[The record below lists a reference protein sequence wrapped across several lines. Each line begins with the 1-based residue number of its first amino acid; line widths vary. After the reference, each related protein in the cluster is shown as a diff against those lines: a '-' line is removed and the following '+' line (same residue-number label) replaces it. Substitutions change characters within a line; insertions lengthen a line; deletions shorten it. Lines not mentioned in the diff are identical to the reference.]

1 MEPLNIGMMW
11 WKRPARYLF
20 RAARLSYA
28 WVFAVAGFFQGK
40 AIYRPTRTV
49 RQTPRYIGLD
59 YEEIELIARDG
70 VRITGWYVP
79 ARQGHKTLIFCHG
92 NAGNVGHR
100 LYKIAIFH
108 GLGQNCLIFDYRGY
122 GKSQGK
128 PSEKGTYLDA
138 KAAYDW
144 LRNIKGAEV
153 QDIVAYGESL
163 GGSIAANLAAT
174 SECGGLILDSA
185 FTSFLAL
192 AKRLVPYMP
201 GVLMSEYKYDTDRAV
216 ERVSCPVLVI
226 HSRDDEIV
234 PLDFG
239 KELFMRAGEPRRY
252 VEIRGSHNDGFIVS
266 EATYKRELRDWF
278 EQYRRAEEDTA
289 TAGATAS

>member
-1 MEPLNIGMMW
+1 MELLDMVMMW
-11 WKRPARYLF
+11 LKRLSWCLF
-20 RAARLSYA
+20 RVVRLSYA
-28 WVFAVAGFFQGK
+28 WVFAIAGFFQGK

-49 RQTPRYIGLD
+49 RQTPRDIGLD
-59 YEEIELIARDG
+59 YEEVELIARDG
-70 VRITGWYVP
+70 TRITGWYVP

-92 NAGNVGHR
+92 NAGNISQR

-122 GKSQGK
+122 GKSEGK

-138 KAAYDW
+138 EAAYEW
-144 LRNIKGAEV
+144 LRNVKGAEAA
-153 QDIVAYGESL
+153 DIVVYGESL
-163 GGSIAANLAAT
+163 GGSIAANLAAA
-174 SECGGLILDSA
+174 SECGGLILEGA
-185 FTSFLAL
+185 FTSFPAL

-201 GVLMSEYKYDTDRAV
+201 ALLMSEYKYDTGAAV
-216 ERVSCPVLVI
+216 ENVRCPVLVI
-226 HSRDDEIV
+226 HSKDDEMI

-252 VEIRGSHNDGFIVS
+252 VEIRGSHDDGFIVS

-278 EQYRRAEEDTA
+278 GQYRLAEEDTA
-289 TAGATAS
+289 AAGATAS